1 MPKKPTKK
9 ATSKSKPGSTLQK
22 GLNEDSERDQS
33 WGPTYNQLPKSKPE
47 PKRIIFRLYECVIH
61 LEQAEKHLNGVG
73 IFPTNIDATELNDA
87 KEIIDGLRRQYVAAW
102 NEMQKEAGL

>member
-1 MPKKPTKK
+1 MPKKSTKPVKPVASPEKRPEPK
-9 ATSKSKPGSTLQK
+9 A
-22 GLNEDSERDQS
+22 
-33 WGPTYNQLPKSKPE
+33 E